1 MSSLAFGYRKS
12 QLIKMSK
19 ILVVDDERGIQRAL
33 KGVLEDE
40 GFAVETVASGEECL
54 RLLEHEAFSCIL
66 LDIWLP
72 GIDGIE
78 TFERI
83 KANYPDIV
91 VLMISGHGT
100 IETAVRATKL
110 GAFDFIEKPLQ
121 LEKTVQSVRNALQQA
136 QLKLESQQLRSNEL
150 VTECKII
157 GDSAPMRALRQQINV
172 AAPTNGRVLIYG
184 ESGTGKE
191 LVAQSLH
198 TQSLRNSNPFIAM
211 NCAAVPEELI
221 ESELFGHIKG
231 AFTGAYQNKRGKFE
245 LADTGTL
252 FLDEVADM
260 SLKMQAKV
268 LRVLEEQSF
277 EPVGSPNSITVDVR
291 IIAATNK
298 RLDEEIEKG
307 NFRTDLFYRLNV
319 IPFQIPS
326 LRQHMEDIP
335 QLVEHFNQIHCRKNK
350 LQNKKF
356 TDDAIDIMQNYDWP
370 GNVRQ
375 LSSVVERVV
384 IMNQKIRIEAEDI
397 PVGKSEQI
405 MPNIHYNYDSYREA
419 NEAYEKEFITRKLI
433 EFQGNITRTAEI
445 IGIDRSYLYRRM
457 KALGI
462 SSKQNGF
469 LKE

>member
-1 MSSLAFGYRKS
+1 MANLAFGYRKS
-12 QLIKMSK
+12 QVIKMSK

-40 GFAVETVASGEECL
+40 GYLVETVATGEECL
-54 RLLEHEAFSCIL
+54 RLLESEPFSCIL
-66 LDIWLP
+66 LDVWLP

-78 TFERI
+78 TFKQI
-83 KANYPDIV
+83 KASYPDIV

-121 LEKTVQSVRNALQQA
+121 LEKTVQSVRHALQQR
-136 QLKLESQQLRSNEL
+136 QLELDSQQLRVNEL
-150 VTECKII
+150 INECKII
-157 GDSAPMRALRQQINV
+157 GDSAPMRALRQQISV

-191 LVAQSLH
+191 LVARALH
-198 TQSLRNSNPFIAM
+198 SQSLRNQNSFIAM

-221 ESELFGHIKG
+221 ESELFGHLKG

-277 EPVGSPNSITVDVR
+277 EPVGSSNSITVDVR

-298 RLDEEIEKG
+298 LLDEEIEKG
-307 NFRTDLFYRLNV
+307 NFRRDLFYRLNV

-326 LRQHMEDIP
+326 LREHIEDIP
-335 QLVEHFNQIHCRKNK
+335 QLVEHFNQLHCKRNK

-356 TDDAIDIMQNYDWP
+356 TDEAIDVMQNYDWP
-370 GNVRQ
+370 GNVRE
-375 LSSVVERVV
+375 LSSVVERVA
-384 IMNQKIRIEAEDI
+384 IMNQKIKIEAEDI
-397 PVGKSEQI
+397 PINKSEQVS
-405 MPNIHYNYDSYREA
+405 NIHYNYDSYREA
-419 NEAYEKEFITRKLI
+419 NEAYEKEFISRKLI
-433 EFQGNITRTAEI
+433 EFQGNITRTAEA

-462 SSKQNGF
+462 SSK
-469 LKE
+469 

>member
-1 MSSLAFGYRKS
+1 
-12 QLIKMSK
+12 MSK
-19 ILVVDDERGIQRAL
+19 ILVVDDEKGIQRAL

-40 GFAVETVASGEECL
+40 GYLVETVASGEECL
-54 RLLEHEAFSCIL
+54 KALEEESFSCIL
-66 LDIWLP
+66 LDVWLP
-72 GIDGIE
+72 GMDGIE
-78 TFERI
+78 TFKQI
-83 KANYPDIV
+83 KAIYPDIV

-121 LEKTVQSVRNALQQA
+121 LEKTVQSVRNALGQRQSE
-136 QLKLESQQLRSNEL
+136 LELERINDLAS
-150 VTECKII
+150 ECRII

-198 TQSLRNSNPFIAM
+198 SRSLRNQNPFIAM

-221 ESELFGHIKG
+221 ESELFGHLKG

-245 LADTGTL
+245 MADTGTL

-277 EPVGSPNSITVDVR
+277 EPVGSSNSITVDVR

-298 RLDEEIEKG
+298 LLDEEIDKG
-307 NFRTDLFYRLNV
+307 NFRRDLFYRLNV

-335 QLVEHFNQIHCRKNK
+335 QLVEHFNQMHCKRNK
-350 LQNKKF
+350 LQNKRF
-356 TDDAIDIMQNYDWP
+356 TDDAVNVMQNYDWP

-375 LSSVVERVV
+375 LSSIVERVV

-397 PVGKSEQI
+397 PIGKSEQLA
-405 MPNIHYNYDSYREA
+405 NIHYNYDNYREA

-433 EFQGNITRTAEI
+433 EFQGNITRTAEA

-457 KALGI
+457 KALSI
-462 SSKQNGF
+462 SSKQNGS
-469 LKE
+469 

>member
-1 MSSLAFGYRKS
+1 
-12 QLIKMSK
+12 MSK
-19 ILVVDDERGIQRAL
+19 ILVVDDEKGIQRAL

-40 GFAVETVASGEECL
+40 GYLVETVASGEECL
-54 RLLEHEAFSCIL
+54 KTLEEETFSCIL

-78 TFERI
+78 TFKRI
-83 KANYPDIV
+83 KEHYPDTV

-121 LEKTVQSVRNALQQA
+121 LEKTVQSVRNALEQKRLADNQRIN
-136 QLKLESQQLRSNEL
+136 ESNIEDR
-150 VTECKII
+150 II
-157 GDSAPMRALRQQINV
+157 GDSAPMRALRQQISI
-172 AAPTNGRVLIYG
+172 AAPTSGRVLIYG

-198 TQSLRNSNPFIAM
+198 FQSLRSQNPFIAM

-245 LADTGTL
+245 MADTGTL

-268 LRVLEEQSF
+268 LRVLEDQSF
-277 EPVGSPNSITVDVR
+277 EPVGGSNSTTVDVR

-298 RLDEEIEKG
+298 LLDEEIDKG
-307 NFRTDLFYRLNV
+307 NFRRDLFYRLNV
-319 IPFQIPS
+319 IPFQLPS
-326 LRQHMEDIP
+326 LRQHIEDIP
-335 QLVEHFNQIHCRKNK
+335 QLVEHFNQLHCKKNK

-356 TDDAIDIMQNYDWP
+356 TEDSIDTMQNYDWP
-370 GNVRQ
+370 GNVRE
-375 LSSVVERVV
+375 LSSVIERVV
-384 IMNQKIRIEAEDI
+384 IMNQKIKIEAEDI
-397 PVGKSEQI
+397 PINKSEQFI
-405 MPNIHYNYDSYREA
+405 NIHYNYDSYREA
-419 NEAYEKEFITRKLI
+419 NEAYEKEFISRKLV
-433 EFQGNITRTAEI
+433 EFQGNITRTAEA

-462 SSKQNGF
+462 SSKQNGS
-469 LKE
+469 